1 MYHHERGV
9 AVVTGAARRIGRAIA
24 LDLAAEGYAVAL
36 HCNRSR
42 DEAEEV
48 ADEIRAG
55 QGRVAI
61 VTADLNDLDAVA
73 RIIPEAERALGPVD
87 VLVNNASLFERDEA
101 QTVEPVLFAR
111 HMTVNL
117 AAPVFLARDLANRLP
132 DGREG
137 VVINLIDQR
146 VWRPNPLFFSY
157 SLSKSALFDATRTL
171 AQALAPRVRVAGI
184 GPGPTLANVRQSA
197 DDFQRQME
205 GVLLK
210 RGPSLDEVTAAV
222 RFILESRS
230 FTGQMLALDGGQ
242 HLAWETPD
250 VVGIVE

>member
-42 DEAEEV
+42 EEAEDV
-48 ADEIRAG
+48 ADEIRRG
-55 QGRVAI
+55 QGRVAVI
-61 VTADLNDLDAVA
+61 TADLADLDAVA
-73 RIIPEAERALGPVD
+73 RIIPEAERRLGPVD
-87 VLVNNASLFERDEA
+87 VLVNNASAFERDEA
-101 QTVEPVLFAR
+101 TSLEPNLWAR
-111 HMTVNL
+111 HMNVNL

-132 DGREG
+132 PTRDG

-146 VWRPNPLFFSY
+146 VWRPNPMFFSY
-157 SLSKSALFDATRTL
+157 TLSKSALWSATQTL

-184 GPGPTLANVRQSA
+184 GPGPTLANVRQGP
-197 DDFQRQME
+197 DDFRKQTDA
-205 GVLLK
+205 VLLQ
-210 RGPSLDEVTAAV
+210 RGPSLDEITAAV

-250 VVGIVE
+250 VVGIAE